1 MAVAMKANERAVEHG
16 NKSSPASVVVA
27 VIMVTFAAVAAGGV
41 FGLQLQTLVEESFRR
56 KDVAPE
62 AEAGAAPKLKN
73 GLAEAATIRALPPVI
88 TNLAGPQRVMVRIE
102 ASIVIA
108 GERVDEDD
116 QLAAKIAEDM
126 VAFLQTVSVT
136 EIEGASGFQHL
147 REDLN
152 DRVRVRSDGRV
163 RDLVIHTFIVE

>member
-1 MAVAMKANERAVEHG
+1 MTVATKANEAADQRG
-16 NKSSPASVVVA
+16 GGTSPASVVVA
-27 VIMVTFAAVAAGGV
+27 VIMVTLAAVAAGGV
-41 FGLQLQTLVEESFRR
+41 FGLQLQALVEETFRH
-56 KDVAPE
+56 KDDAAE
-62 AEAGAAPKLKN
+62 AEAPKIKN
-73 GLAEAATIRALPPVI
+73 GLAKAASIRALSPVI

-102 ASIVIA
+102 ASIVLA
-108 GERVDEDD
+108 GEREDEDD
-116 QLAAKIAEDM
+116 LLAVKIAEDM